1 MIILLMVLLICC
13 IKTVMVCR
21 RQKRVNDQRRRIMQR
36 QAEANHQ
43 GEPRLFTIHQ
53 SFQLPGGQMPP
64 MFLPEDMY
72 RNWWKFSQIKEK
84 QCLRIEPRPLVWNF
98 TPKLKMWWTSSL
110 WSSYWS
116 PTKLWFSNNLKRC
129 PKSRCIRRRIR
140 SKFAYWNCS

>member
-1 MIILLMVLLICC
+1 MVHNQKPVLYIYPYWVQYHQYSSVTTTVFVVVMIILLMVLLICC

-72 RNWWKFSQIKEK
+72 RNWWKFYLIKKK
-84 QCLRIEPRPLVWNF
+84 QCLRIEPWPWVWN
-98 TPKLKMWWTSSL
+98 
-110 WSSYWS
+110 
-116 PTKLWFSNNLKRC
+116 
-129 PKSRCIRRRIR
+129 
-140 SKFAYWNCS
+140 NCHQN

>member
-1 MIILLMVLLICC
+1 
-13 IKTVMVCR
+13 MVCR

-72 RNWWKFSQIKEK
+72 RNWSKNM
-84 QCLRIEPRPLVWNF
+84 QCVRIEPSIPR
-98 TPKLKMWWTSSL
+98 
-110 WSSYWS
+110 
-116 PTKLWFSNNLKRC
+116 TKYFHQN
-129 PKSRCIRRRIR
+129 
-140 SKFAYWNCS
+140 

>member
-72 RNWWKFSQIKEK
+72 RNWCKIFFRKT
-84 QCLRIEPRPLVWNF
+84 CNV
-98 TPKLKMWWTSSL
+98 
-110 WSSYWS
+110 
-116 PTKLWFSNNLKRC
+116 
-129 PKSRCIRRRIR
+129 
-140 SKFAYWNCS
+140 